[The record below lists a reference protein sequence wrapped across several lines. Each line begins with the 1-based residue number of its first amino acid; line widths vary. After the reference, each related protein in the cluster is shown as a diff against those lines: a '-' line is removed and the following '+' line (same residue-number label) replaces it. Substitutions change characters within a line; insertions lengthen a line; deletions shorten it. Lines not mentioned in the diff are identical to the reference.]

1 MINQQ
6 QDTGSIRDFLT
17 ILFKHRTKMLVIF
30 FATVATVTIG
40 SFLISPVYEV
50 KSSILVNVGREYIYR
65 PEAADRSPNVSI
77 NQEETVNSEIN
88 ILTSRDLIES
98 VITTL
103 QVKNLYPELSKDS
116 SSLLRTLGISTKIT
130 PLQAAVMKFE
140 KDLSVE
146 VVKKSSVIE
155 VTYQHTDPQIA
166 ARAVNLLVELYKGKH
181 FQVHTGAQ
189 SSFLEQQLSDHE
201 TKLKQSETD
210 LEQFKQ
216 KNRVYSLEEQ
226 RSLLLKQRMEL
237 DTDLKSTSNRIA
249 ELKKKFSSLQ
259 SQMKTIA
266 DDKSR
271 YTQTDRD
278 KIIIEAKAKLLD
290 LQLKEQAL
298 LQKYV
303 ESNRLVVNVRKEIE
317 LVKDFLGQQEVAIS
331 GKVNTG
337 NAVYQEAERSALQTK
352 ADLES
357 QVAKDSALRR
367 QLAQADEEIQSL
379 DLNEKKDQELKR
391 DVATNDKNYRTY
403 LDKLEEARISD
414 DMNLQRMSNVSVI
427 QTATIPAKPIKPKKA
442 LNILLGIILGAV
454 SGLGYALF
462 SEYLSQGFSTP
473 ESVEKR
479 LGLPVL
485 TTISY
490 KK

>member
-1 MINQQ
+1 MIDQQ

-17 ILFKHRTKMLVIF
+17 VLFKHRTKILAIF

-40 SFLISPVYEV
+40 SFLMSPVYEA

-65 PEAADRSPNVSI
+65 PEAADRGPMVSL
-77 NQEETVNSEIN
+77 NQEEAVNSEIN
-88 ILTSRDLIES
+88 ILTSRDLVES
-98 VITTL
+98 VITAL
-103 QVKNLYPELSKDS
+103 QVKNLYPGLSAN
-116 SSLLRTLGISTKIT
+116 SSLLGALGISTKIT
-130 PLQAAVMKFE
+130 PLQAAVIKFE

-146 VVKKSSVIE
+146 VVKKTSVIE
-155 VTYQHTDPQIA
+155 VTYHHTDPQMA
-166 ARAVNLLVELYKGKH
+166 AKAVNLLVELYKGKH
-181 FQVHTGAQ
+181 FQVHTGGQ
-189 SSFLEQQLSDHE
+189 SSFLEQQLTDHE
-201 TKLKQSETD
+201 TKLQQSETE

-216 KNRVYSLEEQ
+216 KNRVYSLDEQ

-237 DTDLKSTSNRIA
+237 DTDLKNTSNRIA
-249 ELKKKFSSLQ
+249 ELKQKFSSLQ

-266 DDKSR
+266 GDKSR

-317 LVKDFLGQQEVAIS
+317 LVKDFLKQQEVAIT

-367 QLAQADEEIQSL
+367 QLAQVDEAIQSL
-379 DLNEKKDQELKR
+379 DLNEKKNKELKR
-391 DVATNDKNYRTY
+391 DVETNDKNYRTY

-414 DMNLQRMSNVSVI
+414 DMNMQRMSNVSVI
-427 QTATIPAKPIKPKKA
+427 QAATIPAKPVKPKKA

-454 SGLGYALF
+454 SGLGYAFF
-462 SEYLSQGFSTP
+462 SEYVSQGFSTP

-490 KK
+490 KE